1 MEARIGEIIAM
12 ASPITPE
19 QLSALPPEVRAVVC
33 ALIEHY
39 EWRIAD
45 LEAKLAAAG
54 KTPRNSSKPPSSEH
68 PHAKPQPKARDSS
81 RKPGGQPGHEKHERT
96 LIPVE
101 ECFAVQDYMPKR
113 CGDCGKSLR
122 DAMPDSQP
130 LRKQVWEV
138 PPIRPQVT
146 EHRLHRLMCAC
157 CGAVTCGELP
167 PGVPTIEAGPRLVAL
182 TALLMAGFRCSK
194 RKVTT
199 FLQDVLHV
207 PCSPGWVVKLQNFAS
222 SALRPAYDELV
233 RRLPDEPRLNID
245 ESPTKQARIKAWLWT
260 FVANT
265 FTVFALR
272 KSRKAEALDDHL
284 GSGFAGVIGCDR
296 AKMYL
301 SIHRI
306 QWCWAHLIRDFRSWI
321 DGTDGA
327 ARRLGRELQDPIRQV
342 FELWWKV
349 RDGTLS
355 RPEFQAQVQPY
366 RQKVDRL
373 LLRGVYTIA
382 GSAQATCEQLTE
394 HSDRLWAFVDH
405 DQVEPTNNAAERAL
419 RQAVIWRKLS
429 FGTQSDT
436 GSRFVETMLT
446 IVETCRQQGRS
457 AYDFAVE
464 AITAHHARKKPTLF
478 AGA

>member
-1 MEARIGEIIAM
+1 
-12 ASPITPE
+12 
-19 QLSALPPEVRAVVC
+19 
-33 ALIEHY
+33 
-39 EWRIAD
+39 
-45 LEAKLAAAG
+45 
-54 KTPRNSSKPPSSEH
+54 
-68 PHAKPQPKARDSS
+68 
-81 RKPGGQPGHEKHERT
+81 
-96 LIPVE
+96 
-101 ECFAVQDYMPKR
+101 
-113 CGDCGKSLR
+113 
-122 DAMPDSQP
+122 
-130 LRKQVWEV
+130 
-138 PPIRPQVT
+138 
-146 EHRLHRLMCAC
+146 
-157 CGAVTCGELP
+157 
-167 PGVPTIEAGPRLVAL
+167 
-182 TALLMAGFRCSK
+182 MAGFRCSK
-194 RKVTT
+194 RKVAV
-199 FLQDVLHV
+199 FLQEVLQV
-207 PCSPGWVVKLQNFAS
+207 PCSPGWVVKLQNFAT
-222 SALRPAYDELV
+222 SALRPAYDDLV
-233 RRLPDEPRLNID
+233 QRLPDQPRLNID

-260 FVANT
+260 FVAKT

-272 KSRKAEALDDHL
+272 KSRKAEALSDHL
-284 GSGFAGVIGCDR
+284 GPVFTGVIGCDR

-301 SIHRI
+301 AFNRI

-327 ARRLGRELQDPIRQV
+327 AKRLGRELQGPIGQV

-355 RPEFQAQVQPY
+355 RQEFQTQVHPY
-366 RQKVDRL
+366 RQKIDRL

-382 GSAQATCEQLTE
+382 GFAQATCEQLTE

-429 FGTQSDT
+429 FGTQSDA

-464 AITAHHARKKPTLF
+464 AITAHHTRKTPTLF